1 MDLSRRHCGRTQV
14 PRRNCSPVMRDA
26 VRFGFRFVPPLSV
39 MGANDYLAKFNDY
52 LAKFVVRAWLPG
64 FVLPP
69 FLAVTLLLSGAVI
82 LRSR

>member
-1 MDLSRRHCGRTQV
+1 MVAAQGITTFVS
-14 PRRNCSPVMRDA
+14 A
-26 VRFGFRFVPPLSV
+26 VGQ

-52 LAKFVVRAWLPG
+52 LAKFIVRAWLPG